1 MINIDKLLESKRV
14 EVSFAEI
21 NVDGA
26 YVKRFRKDHKLTQVA
41 LANIVGVTKKTV
53 EKWEQGVNNI
63 GGSSAVLLKLLNDNP
78 ELVAQLYSVNVGV
91 TGKQESDEYQQI
103 DLKVIKSTAK
113 ITVSRTLKGALAA
126 IF

>member
-1 MINIDKLLESKRV
+1 MINIEKLLESKRV

-21 NVDGA
+21 NVDSA

-78 ELVAQLYSVNVGV
+78 ELIAQLYSVNVGV
-91 TGKQESDEYQQI
+91 TGKQERDEYQQI
-103 DLKVIKSTAK
+103 DQKVINSSSKPIA
-113 ITVSRTLKGALAA
+113 SRTLKGTFAA
-126 IF
+126 VF